1 MFPIRNFA
9 VDIGLKLDRW
19 PIVRGWEQ
27 LSCDACIQFFWLWYG
42 CFINVLAAVICGH

>member
-19 PIVRGWEQ
+19 PMVRGWEQ
-27 LSCDACIQFFWLWYG
+27 LSCDAFNSSG
-42 CFINVLAAVICGH
+42 CGTVASSMF